1 MTPPVIHELIDRFQR
16 NERAYRAP
24 QYNEAQTRQEL
35 IDPVFEALGWD
46 MHNRLGK
53 AEAYKDV
60 VHEDAIKIGGAT
72 KAPDYSF
79 RIGGRR
85 IFFLE
90 AKKPAVHVRDDAVP
104 AFQLRRY
111 AWSSKL
117 PLSIVTN
124 FAELA
129 VYDCRVKP
137 VHTDKAS
144 AARVLYLRYDEYAS
158 RWDEFAGI
166 FSRESVE
173 RGSFD
178 RFAAASRL
186 KRGTAEVD
194 QAFLGE
200 IESWR
205 DVLAR
210 NFALRNEALS
220 ERELNF
226 AVERTIDRII
236 FLRMCEDRGI
246 EDYGQLAA
254 IANGEG
260 TYRRLCEVFQR
271 ADERYN
277 SGLFHFD
284 VEKGRNE
291 PPDELTPGL
300 ILDDKPLKGILRG
313 LYYPESPYEFSVL
326 PAEILGEVYEQFLGK
341 VISLSKGH
349 RATVTEK
356 PEVRKAGGVYY
367 TPAYIVDYIVRE
379 TLGKLLEEKSPRQAA
394 KLRVLDPACGS
405 GSFLVG
411 AYAYL
416 LDWHRDRYVEDG
428 PERHG
433 KEIYRGGGG
442 SWHLTTAEKKR
453 ILLNNIYGVDIDTQ
467 AVEVT
472 KLSLMLKVLEGEN
485 RESLER
491 QRRFLHERAL
501 PDLAGNIKCGNSLI
515 GPDYYNGRQIT
526 FLDDEERYR
535 VNAFDWRAE
544 FPDIFRGKHGGFDC
558 AIGNPPWGQKEIAA
572 DATVKDYIRA
582 HFPSTVGIYDL
593 FRPFVERGIRLLAP
607 DGLFGMVLPD
617 IVLLKDYAATRSF
630 VLDQMTLLRIDWW
643 GMAFRAAVIDA
654 ATVVGQRREATDDQ
668 LVRVCVRDPT
678 AWLEHSIPQR
688 DFRANPRQTFNLHL
702 TPDKRRV
709 LESLAAHPRLGDCF
723 EIHEGVH
730 SGNIRARLFVDSP
743 LDDSC
748 RELLFGRDEI
758 APYRLAWN
766 GRFVRLG
773 AVPARRGGRA
783 YANAGQPRWFE
794 REKLLVRRTG
804 DHVLAAVERNGRYAS
819 NNFFVV
825 FPRHGAVTLPDLD
838 ALCALLNSRFMTW
851 YFRAIEPRQ
860 GRVFA
865 ELKIKHLRDFPLPL
879 PNQNALA
886 GNELSKLGAARS
898 LWADKLATAR
908 TPHAREVAER
918 TAETLDREIDALV
931 CGLLNVDASILHEE
945 CMRHVET
952 ANNDESSSGKPT
964 RKRQGAMPHRG
975 APRLGDG
982 RPSTAASVSFGSS
995 E

>member
-1 MTPPVIHELIDRFQR
+1 MAPPVVLELIDRFRR
-16 NERAYRAP
+16 NEQAYRAS
-24 QYNEAQTRQEL
+24 QYNETQTRLEL
-35 IDPVFEALGWD
+35 IDPLFEALGWD
-46 MHNRLGK
+46 LHNRSGK

-60 VHEDAIKIGGAT
+60 VHEDAIKIAGAT

-90 AKKPAVHVRDDAVP
+90 AKKPAVNVRDDSSP

-129 VYDCRVKP
+129 VYDCRIKP
-137 VHTDKAS
+137 LQTDKAS
-144 AARVLYLRYDEYAS
+144 TARVLYFRYDEYAS
-158 RWDEFAGI
+158 RWNEIAGI
-166 FSRESVE
+166 FSRESIE
-173 RGSFD
+173 LGSFD

-246 EDYGQLAA
+246 EEYGQLAT
-254 IANGEG
+254 IANGEA

-291 PPDELTPGL
+291 PPDDLTPGL

-356 PEVRKAGGVYY
+356 PEVKKAGGVYY
-367 TPAYIVDYIVRE
+367 TPSYIVEYIVRE
-379 TLGKLLEEKSPRQAA
+379 TLGELLAEKTPRQAA

-411 AYAYL
+411 AYSFL
-416 LDWHRDRYVEDG
+416 LDWHRDWYVEDG
-428 PERHG
+428 LNRHG
-433 KEIYRGGGG
+433 KELYRGRGGA
-442 SWHLTTAEKKR
+442 WHLTTAEKKR

-485 RESLER
+485 SESLER
-491 QRRFLHERAL
+491 QRRLLHERAL
-501 PDLAGNIKCGNSLI
+501 PDLGANVKCGNSLI
-515 GPDYYNGRQIT
+515 APDYYTPRQIT
-526 FLDDEERYR
+526 FLDDAERYR
-535 VNAFDWRAE
+535 VNAFDWQAE
-544 FPDIFRGKHGGFDC
+544 FPEILREGGGFDC
-558 AIGNPPWGQKEIAA
+558 VIGNPPWGQKEIAA
-572 DATVKDYIRA
+572 DATVKEYIRE
-582 HFPSTVGIYDL
+582 HFPSTAGIYDL
-593 FRPFVERGIRLLAP
+593 FRPFIERGVRLLVP
-607 DGLFGMVLPD
+607 DGYFGMVLPD
-617 IVLLKDYAATRSF
+617 IVLLKDYQSTRSF
-630 VLDQMTLLRIDWW
+630 VLGELTLRHIDWW
-643 GMAFRAAVIDA
+643 GMAFKSAVIDA
-654 ATVVGQRREATDDQ
+654 ATIVGQRCTAKDNH
-668 LVRVCVRDPT
+668 LVRVRVRDPE
-678 AWLEHSIPQR
+678 AWLEHDIPQS
-688 DFRANPRQTFNLHL
+688 DFRNNPRQTFNLHL
-702 TPDKRRV
+702 TPVKRSV
-709 LESLAAHPRLGDCF
+709 LESLAANPRLGDYF

-730 SGNIRARLFVDSP
+730 SGNIRAKLFVDSP

-748 RELLFGRDEI
+748 RQLLFGRDEI
-758 APYRLAWN
+758 SPYRLAWN
-766 GRFVRLG
+766 GGFVRLS
-773 AVPARRGGRA
+773 AVPAKRGGRA
-783 YANAGQPRWFE
+783 YANAGQPGWFD

-804 DHVLAAVERNGRYAS
+804 DHVLAAVDREMRYVS

-825 FPRHGAVTLPDLD
+825 FPRDGSIGGPDLD
-838 ALCALLNSRFMTW
+838 AMCALLNSRFMTW
-851 YFRAIEPRQ
+851 YFRTIEPRQ

-865 ELKIKHLRDFPLPL
+865 ELKIKHLRDFPLPSAK
-879 PNQNALA
+879 QDTTAA
-886 GNELSKLGAARS
+886 SKLSDLGAARA
-898 LWADKLATAR
+898 LWAERLATAT
-908 TPHAREVAER
+908 TPHAREVARR
-918 TAETLDREIDALV
+918 TADSLDREIDALV
-931 CGLLNVDASILHEE
+931 CGLVNVKASILYEDYIN
-945 CMRHVET
+945 HVQT
-952 ANNDESSSGKPT
+952 QDERSNE
-964 RKRQGAMPHRG
+964 KRAPQRQEAMSNRG
-975 APRLGDG
+975 AP
-982 RPSTAASVSFGSS
+982 
-995 E
+995 